1 MRWESWA
8 QFWDMG
14 GYGLY
19 VWGSMGVTAALL
31 ALEVLGARIGRQQ
44 ALEAVCEEMDAAAVH
59 ETGGAP

>member
-19 VWGSMGVTAALL
+19 VWGSMGMTALL
-31 ALEVLGARIGRQQ
+31 SCLKFGKPGSPINKRWPWRRTESQ
-44 ALEAVCEEMDAAAVH
+44 DK
-59 ETGGAP
+59 T